1 MTPSENEH
9 AIVTPEHVEI
19 ILHPAGPGS
28 RFFALFVDSIL
39 VFALP
44 VTAFVLLVPLIGGGL
59 AFAVRVTIA
68 FLLSWGYYVWF
79 ETRDG
84 QTPGKRM
91 AGIRVI
97 DDRGLPITFQQA
109 MIRNVVRVL
118 DFAPLLYGVGVV
130 SALVDPKSRRLGDI
144 AARTLVVDDRRHAP
158 ATTSFPAS
166 REFASV
172 RDPRTVRLARNR
184 LDLRQRQLIVDLVV
198 RAEELDT
205 AARTSLMDRTGA
217 ELRRLLQLDLPDL
230 SEENLVR
237 GIAWLISSRR
247 I

>member
-1 MTPSENEH
+1 MTSAENEH
-9 AIVTPEHVEI
+9 TIVTPEHVEI
-19 ILHPAGPGS
+19 TLHPAGPGS
-28 RFFALFVDSIL
+28 RFFALFVDSLL

-44 VTAFVLLVPLIGGGL
+44 VTVFVLLVPLIGGGL

-118 DFAPLLYGVGVV
+118 DLAPILYGVGIT
-130 SALVDPKSRRLGDI
+130 SALIDRKNRRLGDI
-144 AARTLVVDDRRHAP
+144 AARTLVVDDRRHTP
-158 ATTSFPAS
+158 AMTPFPAS

-184 LDLRQRQLIVDLVV
+184 LDLRQRQLIVDLVI

-217 ELRRLLQLDLPDL
+217 ELRRLLQLDLPEL

-237 GIAWLISSRR
+237 GVAWLISSRR

>member
-1 MTPSENEH
+1 MSAAENEH
-9 AIVTPEHVEI
+9 TIVTPEHVEI
-19 ILHPAGPGS
+19 TFHPAGPGS
-28 RFFALFVDSIL
+28 RFFALLVDSIL

-44 VTAFVLLVPLIGGGL
+44 VAVFVLLVPLIGGL
-59 AFAVRVTIA
+59 AYAVYVTVG
-68 FLLSWGYYVWF
+68 FVLSWGYYVWF

-118 DFAPLLYGVGVV
+118 DFAPLLYGVGIV
-130 SALVDPKSRRLGDI
+130 SALIDRKSRRLGDI

-158 ATTSFPAS
+158 AMTPFPAS

-217 ELRRLLQLDLPDL
+217 ELRRLLQLDLPEL